1 MMHGVRPALA
11 GLAVLLAFASPTDAA
26 EYFVRPT
33 ISAGLDY
40 DDNRRLDPVNP
51 KTVTTQRYY
60 PTLLFGALT
69 PALKTLGIAR
79 AEILEADDDE
89 LDRTNGFMRLKTIY
103 TTPRDLW
110 DVAVEWRQDSTLNTS
125 IVDPGQAAGE
135 PTLVPDV
142 DERPDADVRD
152 LVRQEVQ
159 RTKVKFRPTLTH
171 VLTPNLNLELGY
183 RFSSTTFEDIP
194 GTFTG
199 LEDST
204 EHTVL
209 GELAYQWTP
218 IDTLI
223 GRADYAHFDSDAS
236 VFDQGSLLGGLG
248 HHFSET
254 LNAELLLGATYT
266 TFDREASDNNTA
278 DPSDDTPAGSG
289 DDTTFAVYLTV
300 EKELRTGSVAAFFQR
315 DVGGG
320 GFGVARRGTQ
330 LDVIWDTIIVP
341 DRWFFSLAGEAF
353 KTDSI
358 DEEDSGDDRSYVQ
371 IVPRLR
377 WQFSPQLALDISYR
391 YRRNDPEGGVD
402 NAADSN
408 AGIIGLVF
416 SFDRYAI
423 SR

>member
-1 MMHGVRPALA
+1 MGGGPQEGCPPALP

-26 EYFVRPT
+26 EYFVRPL

-40 DDNRRLDPVNP
+40 DDNRRLDPDNP
-51 KTVTTQRYY
+51 KTVTTQRYF
-60 PTLLFGALT
+60 PTLLFGIRT
-69 PALKTLGIAR
+69 PAVNTSGIAR
-79 AEILEADDDE
+79 AEIIEADDDE
-89 LDRTNGFMRLKTIY
+89 LDRTNGFMRLNTVY

-125 IVDPGQAAGE
+125 IVDPGEALGE
-135 PTLVPDV
+135 PLADDSLAPDV

-171 VLTPNLNLELGY
+171 VLTPKLNLELGY
-183 RFSSTTFEDIP
+183 RFSSTTFEDVP
-194 GTFTG
+194 GTT

-204 EHTVL
+204 ENTVL
-209 GELAYQWTP
+209 GEMAYQWTP

-223 GRADYAHFDSDAS
+223 GRVDYAHFDSNAS
-236 VFDQGSLLGGLG
+236 VFDQGSVLGGLG
-248 HHFSET
+248 HSFSET
-254 LNAELLLGATYT
+254 FNAELLLGATYT
-266 TFDREASDNNTA
+266 TFEEQAS
-278 DPSDDTPAGSG
+278 AGIPGNSG

-320 GFGVARRGTQ
+320 GFGFARRGTQ
-330 LDVIWDTIIVP
+330 LDVLWDTVIVP

-358 DEEDSGDDRSYVQ
+358 QEANSGDDRSYVQ

-377 WQFSPQLALDISYR
+377 WQFSRQLALDISYR
-391 YRRNDPEGGVD
+391 YRRNDPEGGL
-402 NAADSN
+402 NNTAESN
-408 AGIIGLVF
+408 AGIIALVF